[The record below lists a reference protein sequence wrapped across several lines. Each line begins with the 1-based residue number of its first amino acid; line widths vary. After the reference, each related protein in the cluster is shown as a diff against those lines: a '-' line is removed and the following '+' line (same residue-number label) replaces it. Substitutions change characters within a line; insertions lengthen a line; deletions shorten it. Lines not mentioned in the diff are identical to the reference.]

1 MADVLYVCEVLL
13 FKHKEAA
20 YELAMLNY
28 LILSPNRVGGG
39 HSYCNS

>member
-20 YELAMLNY
+20 HELAMLNY
-28 LILSPNRVGGG
+28 LISHLIGGGG
-39 HSYCNS
+39 HS